1 MDSNWLELL
10 LNTNQLVSVMEAYET
25 GAAPVEQKVTASLQI
40 YNEMMNSFSDYE
52 NVCLYDTIANG
63 LPEFYK
69 WYDCRFEPQNTILT
83 LDYPIITDL
92 STHTGIDRI
101 LLKRWFGS
109 ITKMMRI

>member
-52 NVCLYDTIANG
+52 NVCL
-63 LPEFYK
+63 
-69 WYDCRFEPQNTILT
+69 
-83 LDYPIITDL
+83 
-92 STHTGIDRI
+92 
-101 LLKRWFGS
+101 
-109 ITKMMRI
+109 